1 MIITNKNKLICTL
14 RITNKFDFVWNLN
27 SIYLKVCT
35 REENPTFCDWQCL
48 SSVWL
53 SFATAQWK
61 KQKPLQTA
69 PQKMMKFL
77 MIMNL
82 SLKGHMKQNTIHRHS
97 MTRKASQTLLWQ
109 QKQLMWQLFHCEIMP
124 CSDLNVEFHLKKI
137 SFMILVYLSNILF
150 LFLHHDTFTVI
161 ILYFMSLQ
169 IKSHAF

>member
-14 RITNKFDFVWNLN
+14 QITNKFDFLWKLN

-48 SSVWL
+48 SSVSL
-53 SFATAQWK
+53 SFATAQWT
-61 KQKPLQTA
+61 KQKPLKTA

-82 SLKGHMKQNTIHRHS
+82 SLKGHMKQNIIHQYS
-97 MTRKASQTLLWQ
+97 MMRKASQTLLWQ
-109 QKQLMWQLFHCEIMP
+109 QKQLMWHVPLWNHALLRFECR
-124 CSDLNVEFHLKKI
+124 V
-137 SFMILVYLSNILF
+137 SFEKVSLMILVYLSNILF
-150 LFLHHDTFTVI
+150 LFLHHDTFPVI